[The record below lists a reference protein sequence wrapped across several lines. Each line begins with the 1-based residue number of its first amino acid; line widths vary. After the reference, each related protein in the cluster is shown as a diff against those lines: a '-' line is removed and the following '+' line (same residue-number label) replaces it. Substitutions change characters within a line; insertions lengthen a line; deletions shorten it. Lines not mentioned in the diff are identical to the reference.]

1 MPRRFQL
8 PLLDSVDWKILQMSA
23 EKLWEPSNAGST
35 QMDQLRER
43 LNQKHGLSLG
53 ALFSL
58 NAVYFQN
65 LTDRNC

>member
-1 MPRRFQL
+1 
-8 PLLDSVDWKILQMSA
+8 MSA